1 MPARQRARRSL
12 QEQAASAGS
21 GSRPGGRR
29 IAAGLVPSGCA
40 ALCRCREAC
49 GSTSRTGSIHAGWPP
64 PGTSPGGRA
73 ALPAA
78 CCPSVQS
85 AVLRMRTR
93 GAASPRPRP
102 ADGARRCAQVVRA
115 PMSFFDTT
123 PAGRI
128 LNRFTRARARAAR
141 RPPPHPC
148 PPRRRNPAL
157 RPTAGRHVC
166 GARGKAPGRAHAP
179 VAPRAGNRVRAH
191 MRRLAPRIPAPCV
204 CSMRGRSPYQAAL
217 A

>member
-148 PPRRRNPAL
+148 PPRRRNP
-157 RPTAGRHVC
+157 PCGRQPPGTSAARGVRRRGARTRRSRRVQATECERTC
-166 GARGKAPGRAHAP
+166 GA
-179 VAPRAGNRVRAH
+179 
-191 MRRLAPRIPAPCV
+191 
-204 CSMRGRSPYQAAL
+204 
-217 A
+217 